1 MTHSFF
7 LKLWSEMR
15 LGATVTT
22 WKQRSQW
29 KTPNSPRP
37 KKGWQVPSNVK
48 IMLISF
54 FYAYV
59 QKEFVPPGQTVNQ
72 QFYLKVLKT
81 LRDSVRKKR
90 PEMWS
95 SSDWFLHNAPC
106 PHGLECAAFFGK
118 KEHDGYPSSSLFIW
132 PCAMR
137 LFPVPSYER
146 PSGKHFANVS
156 EVKKKMPEVLN
167 ISTEEFLEM
176 FSAVGKR
183 LVQVYQVKRR
193 VLWSRL
199 EL

>member
-1 MTHSFF
+1 M
-7 LKLWSEMR
+7 K

-22 WKQRSQW
+22 RKQNAHRAKGKLLILQ
-29 KTPNSPRP
+29 NQRRP
-37 KKGWQVPSNVK
+37 DRFDQ
-48 IMLISF
+48 MLTSCWLVF
-54 FYAYV
+54 FYAKGIV
-59 QKEFVPPGQTVNQ
+59 HKEFVPPGQTVNQ